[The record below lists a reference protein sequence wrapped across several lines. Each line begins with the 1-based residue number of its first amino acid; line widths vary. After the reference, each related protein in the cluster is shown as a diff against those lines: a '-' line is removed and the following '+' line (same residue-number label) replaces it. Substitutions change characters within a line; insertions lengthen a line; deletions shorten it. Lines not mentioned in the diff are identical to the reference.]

1 VAIAFYGFIAIGIVE
16 AGQNHKY
23 SRAKL
28 RQAQSVQS
36 SSSLEVFP
44 FLNHACTKKSV
55 APKEV
60 TPDKVANCPPEPK
73 PVVAPFAL

>member
-1 VAIAFYGFIAIGIVE
+1 MAIAFYGFIAISIVE

-28 RQAQSVQS
+28 RLTQSIQS

-55 APKEV
+55 AAKEV
-60 TPDKVANCPPEPK
+60 TPDKVANCPPEPL
-73 PVVAPFAL
+73 PAVAPFAL